1 MSDNN
6 FELINFNYKNIYNNN
21 ELISN
26 DSINDNLYDKNKN
39 DEFEFIFNENKNDDN
54 SLNDNEE
61 YLFIKSTACRTNPKN
76 QNQNPNK
83 ELNTNEIYKKEVI
96 SNLNNILLNE
106 KNKINNLQILM
117 PPVQYD
123 YEKIKKEILP
133 KLNLVKE
140 IKDKFINSDNLKE
153 LEYKMCDEVFLGPK
167 KRNRNKNDKNK
178 ETIKKIGRKRKNDNS
193 FSNHNKDSHDNI
205 VKKIKAKIL
214 GYLLIFVN
222 SILKSVLKENKIKYY
237 ISLIK
242 KVQYDKDLI
251 IEDLIKD
258 LDYNKIV
265 NETKREKNLNFLKLP
280 LKDFLSNEIS
290 PKFSTYSRDSNKK
303 VINEII
309 KTEKDNK
316 IISFILNDLTL
327 GNYIDIFLYK
337 KELKDFGKLDK
348 EDIDIIMDKF
358 NRIDYLLNEIGQL
371 NNENNYFSIFISII
385 YNIERWFFIKKERNK
400 KKLEKE

>member
-1 MSDNN
+1 MSDDN
-6 FELINFNYKNIYNNN
+6 FEIINLNYKNIYNNN
-21 ELISN
+21 ELFSI
-26 DSINDNLYDKNKN
+26 DSLNDNLYDKNKN

-54 SLNDNEE
+54 SLYDNEE
-61 YLFIKSTACRTNPKN
+61 YLFIKSTAIRTNQKN
-76 QNQNPNK
+76 QNQNPYK

-106 KNKINNLQILM
+106 KNKINDFQTLM
-117 PPVQYD
+117 PPVQYN

-222 SILKSVLKENKIKYY
+222 SILKSVLEENKIKYY

-337 KELKDFGKLDK
+337 KELQDFGKLDE
-348 EDIDIIMDKF
+348 EDIDKIMDKF

>member
-337 KELKDFGKLDK
+337 KELRDFGKLDK
-348 EDIDIIMDKF
+348 EDIDKIMDKF

>member
-1 MSDNN
+1 MSDDN

-76 QNQNPNK
+76 KNQNPYK
-83 ELNTNEIYKKEVI
+83 ELNTNEIYQKEII

-106 KNKINNLQILM
+106 KNKIKDLQILM

-222 SILKSVLKENKIKYY
+222 SILKSVLEENKIKYY

-337 KELKDFGKLDK
+337 KELQDFGKLDK
-348 EDIDIIMDKF
+348 EDIDKIMDKF